1 MYTYIHIIY
10 IIYYLIKKYLL
21 VIYSIQ
27 NIVKIITFP
36 LLKIQITLDL
46 IRLIKVLING
56 FQIST
61 KCNVLR

>member
-10 IIYYLIKKYLL
+10 IIYYLIKNYLL